1 MSWYITDCVSTH
13 PSSIQQY
20 DKPQQERVLAVV
32 AQGDASKT
40 LLLSLVHL
48 KRVEIAVDAR
58 GQKAYKLWR

>member
-1 MSWYITDCVSTH
+1 M
-13 PSSIQQY
+13 
-20 DKPQQERVLAVV
+20 LAVV